1 METLD
6 GASKEERLPVLLSG
20 IGGTK
25 LLGVPA
31 IQSTNSEPMG
41 KQIALHTVALL
52 VEWNCNDS
60 VCGRKTIS
68 KIFCRLLKMTGALFP
83 INVKGSLLPNGGL

>member
-31 IQSTNSEPMG
+31 IQSTNPEPMG
-41 KQIALHTVALL
+41 KQIAVHTVALL
-52 VEWNCNDS
+52 
-60 VCGRKTIS
+60 
-68 KIFCRLLKMTGALFP
+68 
-83 INVKGSLLPNGGL
+83 GLTQF

>member
-6 GASKEERLPVLLSG
+6 GASKEEHLPVLLSG

-31 IQSTNSEPMG
+31 IQSTNPEPMG
-41 KQIALHTVALL
+41 KQIAVHTVALL
-52 VEWNCNDS
+52 VEWNCKDS
-60 VCGRKTIS
+60 VCGMVFFLS
-68 KIFCRLLKMTGALFP
+68 VLLHCYYQSYASM
-83 INVKGSLLPNGGL
+83 